1 MLVKDAKQQI
11 FDSLYNDFIKT
22 AQNPWIDAE
31 GLRIQLTIPEDVFWK
46 ALNDFVNLHDQ
57 LFVVVDLQTKQVRLG
72 ASGTQKRET
81 F

>member
-1 MLVKDAKQQI
+1 MSVKDAKQQI
-11 FDSLYNDFIKT
+11 LDCLYNDFIKT
-22 AQNPWIDAE
+22 GQNPWVGAE
-31 GLRIQLTIPEDVFWK
+31 GLRIQLTIPKDVFWK
-46 ALNDFVNLHDQ
+46 ALKDFVDLHNQ